1 MKQVTR
7 LNLIEAADRTML
19 KLSEEE
25 IEILLQE
32 FDVFLTQLDIMGRIE
47 GIDDVIPMTFPYDI
61 VTTEMREDVACNSI
75 SKEEALKNASKVS
88 NDQIV
93 IPKVI

>member
-1 MKQVTR
+1 MKKVTR

-19 KLSEEE
+19 KLTKEE
-25 IEILLQE
+25 IDILLQE
-32 FDVFLTQLDIMGRIE
+32 FDIFLTQLDIMGKIE
-47 GIDDVIPMTFPYDI
+47 GIDDVVPMTFPYEI
-61 VTTEMREDVACNSI
+61 PSFEIREDEPTESLN
-75 SKEEALKNASKVS
+75 KEEALKNAPKVC

>member
-19 KLSEEE
+19 KLSEDE

-61 VTTEMREDVACNSI
+61 VTTEMREDVAYSSI